1 MRYALVVEDHDETR
15 EWWEQELPRLFQGID
30 MDAVA
35 TLRDARELLRQR
47 HYWLAIVDINLPDGS
62 GVDLIGEM
70 AERFP
75 DTLCVVCTIFD
86 DDHHIFSA
94 LHAGAQGYLVKD
106 QPRRRQLEQLREI
119 LHGQP
124 PLSPGV
130 ARRILRFLSRSS
142 PPSGGRASHGG
153 PPAGNLTERETE
165 VLRLIAKGYS
175 RPEVASLLNLSL
187 NTVSTYT
194 KSIYQ
199 KLDVSRRA
207 EAVVEAVRLGLIRS
221 D

>member
-142 PPSGGRASHGG
+142 PPSASRASHGG